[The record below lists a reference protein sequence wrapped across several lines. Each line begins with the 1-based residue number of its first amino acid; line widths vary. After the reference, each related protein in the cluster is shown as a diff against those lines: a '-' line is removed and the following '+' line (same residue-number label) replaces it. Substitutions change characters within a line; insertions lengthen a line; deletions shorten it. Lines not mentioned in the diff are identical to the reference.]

1 MKTITNE
8 IKVKVLAQYLG
19 SEIEF
24 LNGGINWTRDR
35 LDFINLQ
42 EETIN
47 FCQIHNVRLLLT
59 PLENISDKH
68 LNLLGYNYKRD
79 FFENHH
85 NSDLYWSDLDIIR
98 QLGYATDFTTIVNNQ
113 VINYSV
119 NELIE
124 LNIIKLKK

>member
-8 IKVKVLAQYLG
+8 IKAKVFAQYLG
-19 SEIEF
+19 GEIEF

-59 PLENISDKH
+59 PLENISDNNAKI
-68 LNLLGYNYKRD
+68 LGYDSADLFNRILNKVPMNL
-79 FFENHH
+79 FEL
-85 NSDLYWSDLDIIR
+85 DLAR
-98 QLGYATDFTTIVNNQ
+98 QLGYATDFTTIVDGKS
-113 VINYSV
+113 VTYSV
-119 NELIE
+119 TDLVE
-124 LNIIKLKK
+124 LNVIKLKK